1 VGEAGG
7 RVARLGPVAETVL
20 GLVAAPAPTN
30 HPRLGGQVLGLRSAG
45 EGACTLPPTSKGAF
59 HVFGEVEA
67 KEAARQCGA
76 TVEKNTRGM
85 WESLWKKA

>member
-7 RVARLGPVAETVL
+7 RVARMGPVTETVL

-45 EGACTLPPTSKGAF
+45 ERRGKVYRELLVK
-59 HVFGEVEA
+59 
-67 KEAARQCGA
+67 
-76 TVEKNTRGM
+76 KNAHQPA
-85 WESLWKKA
+85 E